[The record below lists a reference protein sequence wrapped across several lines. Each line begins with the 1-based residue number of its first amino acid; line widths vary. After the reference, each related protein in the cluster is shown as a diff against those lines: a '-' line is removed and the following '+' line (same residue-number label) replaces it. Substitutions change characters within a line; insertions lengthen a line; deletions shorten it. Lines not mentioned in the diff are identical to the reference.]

1 MANAT
6 DRPAGDRSRRL
17 RPHSAAGAAALIA
30 VITALTAV
38 AGGLAGAALW
48 WATDRLSKSD
58 VGALQGN
65 GALIVPV
72 LGFPTLLA
80 AGWAA
85 LALLARAGHRSPR
98 WLLAPGLALSGLALL
113 AGLGL
118 LSITVGLCGPDVPC
132 GSCTPRGR
140 P

>member
-1 MANAT
+1 MADT
-6 DRPAGDRSRRL
+6 TGRPAGGRRR
-17 RPHSAAGAAALIA
+17 RPWLPPAAVAA
-30 VITALTAV
+30 ALTAV

-48 WATDRLSKSD
+48 WATDRLSRSD
-58 VGALQGN
+58 VGGPGWSLRGN

-72 LGFPTLLA
+72 LEFPLLLA

-85 LALLARAGHRSPR
+85 LALLARAGRRTPR
-98 WLLAPGLALSGLALL
+98 WLLAPGLGLSGLALL

-118 LSITVGLCGPDVPC
+118 LSITVGLCGPDVPR